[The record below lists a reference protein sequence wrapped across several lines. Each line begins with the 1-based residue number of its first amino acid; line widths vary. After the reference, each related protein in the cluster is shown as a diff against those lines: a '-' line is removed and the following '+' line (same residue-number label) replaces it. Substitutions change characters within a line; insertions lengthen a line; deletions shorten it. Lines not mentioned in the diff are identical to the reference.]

1 MSDLPPCCTAGDIAP
16 LASLTYTLGSSV
28 AALRQLSAAR
38 HVGKVVVADRSD
50 SSRGSNGAAAGHW
63 IISGG
68 TGALGALAAKW
79 LVAGGAR
86 HVVLLGR
93 AGLGGTAASTSAAG
107 GVAPA
112 DALAAATAGGAWA
125 ASVTLA
131 KCDAAAASDA
141 AGVLATTSGQPRVP
155 LAGVLHAGGV
165 LRDAT
170 LPNQT
175 LAGLRA
181 VAAPKVAGTSH
192 LAASAGAS
200 LQPLAATKLFSSTT
214 SALGNGGQANYAAAN
229 AALEATAARMQQGG
243 LPGVAVSWGA
253 WAGVGMAAHAG
264 LERMERMGYGAIRPS
279 AGMAAIASLVQS
291 VGARTVAAECGALP
305 PVLLA
310 SVFYWRRLK
319 ADSQLFSELRVQETA
334 GGGQAVL
341 APGAVHASTAAGS
354 LAAAAATPALSAEAI
369 QAAVTAAV
377 AEVLGSDPGLD
388 TPLIGAGLDSLG
400 TCAHVVCLVLV
411 NLSNWR
417 PSLNTVRRHYIRRR
431 CCGAEE
437 RARAL
442 RWLRSACNAGV

>member
-1 MSDLPPCCTAGDIAP
+1 MCTQRCCKSKSFACLLCLSLRAPCFPLCHTAGDIAP
-16 LASLTYTLGSSV
+16 LAPLAYPLGSAV

-38 HVGKVVVADRSD
+38 HVGKVVVADRGGGSGG
-50 SSRGSNGAAAGHW
+50 SSGAAAGRW

-93 AGLGGTAASTSAAG
+93 AGLGGTAASAPAAG
-107 GVAPA
+107 GGDPA
-112 DALAAATAGGAWA
+112 CALAAATVGAVWA

-141 AGVLATTSGQPRVP
+141 ADMLATASWQPRLP

-181 VAAPKVAGTSH
+181 VAAPKVAGSRH
-192 LAASAGAS
+192 LAVSAGAS
-200 LQPLAATKLFSSTT
+200 LQPLAATKLFSSVAA
-214 SALGNGGQANYAAAN
+214 ALGSGGQANYAAAN
-229 AALEATAARMQQGG
+229 AALEATAAHMQQGG
-243 LPGVAVSWGA
+243 LPGMAVSWGA

-279 AGMAAIASLVQS
+279 AGMAAIASLVQT
-291 VGARTVAAECGALP
+291 VGARTVAAEGGALP

-319 ADSQLFSELRVQETA
+319 AGSPVFSELRLPA
-334 GGGQAVL
+334 AADGGQAVL
-341 APGAVHASTAAGS
+341 ASVSVHAPAAAGS
-354 LAAAAATPALSAEAI
+354 MPAETAVPALSAEAI

-377 AEVLGSDPGLD
+377 VSVLGSDPGLD
-388 TPLIGAGLDSLG
+388 TPLVGAGLDSLG
-400 TCAHVVCLVLV
+400 
-411 NLSNWR
+411 
-417 PSLNTVRRHYIRRR
+417 
-431 CCGAEE
+431 E
-437 RARAL
+437 
-442 RWLRSACNAGV
+442 